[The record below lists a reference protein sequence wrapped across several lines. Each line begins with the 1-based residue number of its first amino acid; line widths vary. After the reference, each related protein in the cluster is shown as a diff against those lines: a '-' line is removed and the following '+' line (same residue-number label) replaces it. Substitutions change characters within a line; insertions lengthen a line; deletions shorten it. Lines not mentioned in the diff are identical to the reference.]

1 MSFSSLNMSF
11 SSLNLVAPLLQTLTQ
26 LGYHQPTPIQ
36 QQAIPLIL
44 QGQDILA
51 SAQTGTGKTAAFAL
65 PIIQQLLEQPAAKAP
80 RALILVPTRELAR
93 QVQDNMEAFT
103 QHTALRSVVVYGGA
117 CLATQSRE
125 LKTGADILIATP
137 GRLLDYLRQGVV
149 HLRDVRFLVFD
160 EADRMLDMGFRDEIR
175 DVVRQ
180 VSTERQTLLFS
191 ATLSDDI
198 HRMAG
203 KMLRS
208 PQRIDISNNSTPIE
222 RIEQRVYVVDQE
234 RKLGLLAHLLQT
246 ESWPQVLVF
255 SRTRE
260 GCDKVATWLQQQSIA
275 ARPMH
280 ADLSQAVRDK
290 ALADFAAGEVRV
302 LVATDVAARGLDI
315 AQLACVINLELPF
328 SAQDYV
334 HRIGRTGRAGH
345 SGLAISLY
353 NDADQR
359 LLTAIEDLLDTR
371 LPQQWYPGFE
381 PDLTREVAPARRR
394 GSDKQRAR
402 QLALGKAGGLKKR

>member
-1 MSFSSLNMSF
+1 MSF

-280 ADLSQAVRDK
+280 AELSQAVRDK

-402 QLALGKAGGLKKR
+402 QLALGKAGGRKKR

>member
-1 MSFSSLNMSF
+1 MSF

-222 RIEQRVYVVDQE
+222 RIEQRVYVVDQD

-402 QLALGKAGGLKKR
+402 QLALGKAGGRKKR

>member
-1 MSFSSLNMSF
+1 MSF

-359 LLTAIEDLLDTR
+359 LLTAIEYLLDTR

-402 QLALGKAGGLKKR
+402 QLALGKAGGRKKR

>member
-1 MSFSSLNMSF
+1 MSF

-149 HLRDVRFLVFD
+149 HLCDVRFLVFD

-260 GCDKVATWLQQQSIA
+260 GCDKVATWLQQQSIV

-402 QLALGKAGGLKKR
+402 QLALGKAGGRKKR

>member
-1 MSFSSLNMSF
+1 MSF

-290 ALADFAAGEVRV
+290 ALADFAAGEVCV

-402 QLALGKAGGLKKR
+402 QLALGKAGGRKKR

>member
-1 MSFSSLNMSF
+1 MSF

-234 RKLGLLAHLLQT
+234 RKVGLLAHLLQT

-402 QLALGKAGGLKKR
+402 QLALGKAGGRKKR

>member
-1 MSFSSLNMSF
+1 MSF

-208 PQRIDISNNSTPIE
+208 SQRIDISNNSTPIE

-402 QLALGKAGGLKKR
+402 QLALGKAGGRKKR

>member
-1 MSFSSLNMSF
+1 MSF

-65 PIIQQLLEQPAAKAP
+65 PIIQQLLKQPAAKAP

-93 QVQDNMEAFT
+93 QVQENMEAFT

-402 QLALGKAGGLKKR
+402 QLALGKAGGRKKR

>member
-1 MSFSSLNMSF
+1 MSF

-103 QHTALRSVVVYGGA
+103 QHTVLRSVVVYGGA

-381 PDLTREVAPARRR
+381 PDLTREVVLARRR

-402 QLALGKAGGLKKR
+402 QLALGKAGGRKKR

>member
-1 MSFSSLNMSF
+1 MSF

-117 CLATQSRE
+117 CLSTQSRE

-402 QLALGKAGGLKKR
+402 QLALGKAGGRKKR

>member
-1 MSFSSLNMSF
+1 MSF

-290 ALADFAAGEVRV
+290 ALADFATGEVRV

-402 QLALGKAGGLKKR
+402 QLALGKAGGRKKR

>member
-1 MSFSSLNMSF
+1 MSF

-103 QHTALRSVVVYGGA
+103 QHTALRCVVVYGGA

-125 LKTGADILIATP
+125 LKTGVDILIATP

-290 ALADFAAGEVRV
+290 ALVDFAAGEVRV

-359 LLTAIEDLLDTR
+359 LLTAIEGLLDTR

-402 QLALGKAGGLKKR
+402 QLALGKAGGRKKR

>member
-1 MSFSSLNMSF
+1 MSF
-11 SSLNLVAPLLQTLTQ
+11 SSLNLVASLLQTLTQ

-246 ESWPQVLVF
+246 DSWPQVLVF

-353 NDADQR
+353 NDTDQR

-402 QLALGKAGGLKKR
+402 QLALGKAGGRKKR

>member
-1 MSFSSLNMSF
+1 MSF

-203 KMLRS
+203 TMLRS

-402 QLALGKAGGLKKR
+402 QLALGKAGGRKKR

>member
-1 MSFSSLNMSF
+1 MSF

-93 QVQDNMEAFT
+93 QVQDNIEAFT

-402 QLALGKAGGLKKR
+402 QLALGKAGGRKKR

>member
-1 MSFSSLNMSF
+1 MSF

-65 PIIQQLLEQPAAKAP
+65 PIIQQLLEQPVAKAP

-402 QLALGKAGGLKKR
+402 QLALGKAGGRKKR

>member
-1 MSFSSLNMSF
+1 MSF

-234 RKLGLLAHLLQT
+234 RNLGLLAHLLQT

-402 QLALGKAGGLKKR
+402 QLALGKAGGRKKR

>member
-1 MSFSSLNMSF
+1 MSF

-402 QLALGKAGGLKKR
+402 QLALGKAGGRKKR

>member
-1 MSFSSLNMSF
+1 MSF

-149 HLRDVRFLVFD
+149 HLRDVCFLVFD

-402 QLALGKAGGLKKR
+402 QLALGKAGGRKKR

>member
-1 MSFSSLNMSF
+1 MSF

-65 PIIQQLLEQPAAKAP
+65 PIIQLLLEQPAAKAP

-402 QLALGKAGGLKKR
+402 QLALGKAGGRKKR

>member
-1 MSFSSLNMSF
+1 MSF

-246 ESWPQVLVF
+246 DSWPQVLVF

-353 NDADQR
+353 NDTDQR

-402 QLALGKAGGLKKR
+402 QLALGKAGGRKKR

>member
-1 MSFSSLNMSF
+1 MSFSSLS
-11 SSLNLVAPLLQTLTQ
+11 LVAPLLQTLTQ

-402 QLALGKAGGLKKR
+402 QLALGKAGGRKKR

>member
-1 MSFSSLNMSF
+1 MSF

-65 PIIQQLLEQPAAKAP
+65 PIIQQLLEQPVAKAP

-103 QHTALRSVVVYGGA
+103 QHTALRCVVVYGGA

-222 RIEQRVYVVDQE
+222 RIEQRVYVVDQD

-275 ARPMH
+275 VRPMH

-290 ALADFAAGEVRV
+290 ALADFAVGEVRV

-359 LLTAIEDLLDTR
+359 LLMAIEDLLDTR

-402 QLALGKAGGLKKR
+402 QLALGKAGGRKKR

>member
-1 MSFSSLNMSF
+1 MSF

-65 PIIQQLLEQPAAKAP
+65 PIIQKLLEQPAAKAP

-371 LPQQWYPGFE
+371 LPQLWYPGFE
-381 PDLTREVAPARRR
+381 PDLTREVAPARLR

-402 QLALGKAGGLKKR
+402 QLALGKAGGRKKR

>member
-1 MSFSSLNMSF
+1 MSF

-260 GCDKVATWLQQQSIA
+260 GCDKVATWLQQLSIA

-402 QLALGKAGGLKKR
+402 QLALGKAGGRKKR

>member
-1 MSFSSLNMSF
+1 MSF

-208 PQRIDISNNSTPIE
+208 PLRIDISNNSTPIE

-402 QLALGKAGGLKKR
+402 QLALGKAGGRKKR

>member
-1 MSFSSLNMSF
+1 MSF

-117 CLATQSRE
+117 CLATQSHE

-402 QLALGKAGGLKKR
+402 QLALGKAGGRKKR

>member
-1 MSFSSLNMSF
+1 MSF

-93 QVQDNMEAFT
+93 QVQENMEAFT

-208 PQRIDISNNSTPIE
+208 PLRIDISNNSTPIE

-234 RKLGLLAHLLQT
+234 RKVGLLAHLLQT

-402 QLALGKAGGLKKR
+402 QLALGKAGGRKKR

>member
-1 MSFSSLNMSF
+1 MSF

-103 QHTALRSVVVYGGA
+103 QHTALRSVVVYGGT

-334 HRIGRTGRAGH
+334 HRIGRTGRAGY

-402 QLALGKAGGLKKR
+402 QLALGKAGGRKKR

>member
-1 MSFSSLNMSF
+1 MSF

-51 SAQTGTGKTAAFAL
+51 SAQTGTGKPAAFAL
-65 PIIQQLLEQPAAKAP
+65 PIIQQLLEQPAAKAL
-80 RALILVPTRELAR
+80 RALILLPTRELAR

-103 QHTALRSVVVYGGA
+103 QYTALRRVVVYGGA

-402 QLALGKAGGLKKR
+402 QLALGKAGGRKKR

>member
-1 MSFSSLNMSF
+1 MSF

-26 LGYHQPTPIQ
+26 LGYHQTTPIQ

-125 LKTGADILIATP
+125 LKTGADILVATP

-208 PQRIDISNNSTPIE
+208 PLRIDISNNSTPIE

-290 ALADFAAGEVRV
+290 ALADFASGEVRV

-402 QLALGKAGGLKKR
+402 QLALGKAGGRKKR

>member
-1 MSFSSLNMSF
+1 MSF

-149 HLRDVRFLVFD
+149 HLRDVCFLVFD

-191 ATLSDDI
+191 ATLSEDI

-402 QLALGKAGGLKKR
+402 QLALGKAGGRKKR

>member
-1 MSFSSLNMSF
+1 MFF

-65 PIIQQLLEQPAAKAP
+65 PIIQQLLEQPAAQAP

-117 CLATQSRE
+117 CLATQSCE

-402 QLALGKAGGLKKR
+402 QLALGKAGGRKKR

>member
-1 MSFSSLNMSF
+1 MSF

-65 PIIQQLLEQPAAKAP
+65 PIIQQLLEQPAAKAT

-93 QVQDNMEAFT
+93 QVQENMEAFT

-402 QLALGKAGGLKKR
+402 QLALGKAGGRKKR

>member
-1 MSFSSLNMSF
+1 MSF

-65 PIIQQLLEQPAAKAP
+65 PIIQQLLEQPAAKAL

-208 PQRIDISNNSTPIE
+208 PLRIDISNNSTPIE

-402 QLALGKAGGLKKR
+402 QLALGKAGGRKKR

>member
-1 MSFSSLNMSF
+1 MSF

-149 HLRDVRFLVFD
+149 HLRDVCFLVFD

-180 VSTERQTLLFS
+180 ASTERQTLLFS

-402 QLALGKAGGLKKR
+402 QLALGKAGGRKKR

>member
-1 MSFSSLNMSF
+1 MSF

-26 LGYHQPTPIQ
+26 LGYHQPTSIQ

-402 QLALGKAGGLKKR
+402 QLALGKAGGRKKR

>member
-1 MSFSSLNMSF
+1 MSF

-36 QQAIPLIL
+36 HQAIPLIL

-175 DVVRQ
+175 DVVRL

-402 QLALGKAGGLKKR
+402 QLALGKAGGRKKR

>member
-1 MSFSSLNMSF
+1 MSF

-402 QLALGKAGGLKKR
+402 QLALGKVGGRKKR

>member
-1 MSFSSLNMSF
+1 MSF

-103 QHTALRSVVVYGGA
+103 QHTALRCVVVYGGA

-402 QLALGKAGGLKKR
+402 QLALGKAGGRKKR